1 MREFR
6 AIPSTDGAYE
16 ASNDGIIRSLDRVV
30 MRSDGTPLRVK
41 GRVMRTTVSDRGYE
55 RLSIITKGKSR
66 RCGVHQ
72 LVAEAW
78 LPKPVRAIGSKRGQ
92 FVVNHKD
99 GDKLNNH
106 ASNLE
111 YIPAGANVHHA
122 RASGLLSVKGVRNP
136 KARLS
141 DGDVRAIRERYSLG
155 ETQVSLAAA
164 FGVDQTSISRII
176 RRDTWRHVV

>member
-1 MREFR
+1 MKT
-6 AIPSTDGAYE
+6 AV
-16 ASNDGIIRSLDRVV
+16 N
-30 MRSDGTPLRVK
+30 
-41 GRVMRTTVSDRGYE
+41 DRGYA
-55 RLSIITKGKSR
+55 RLSLLRTDGTTW

-72 LVAEAW
+72 VVALAW
-78 LPKPVRAIGSKRGQ
+78 LPKPPRRISSYRDG

-122 RASGLLSVKGVRNP
+122 RASGLLSAKGVRNS

-155 ETQVSLAAA
+155 ETQVSLSAA